1 MKLKD
6 MIAKLQELE
15 KNVGGDT
22 EIWYLEDREFPRA
35 IDQIRVLD
43 EEEVNGFNEAMD
55 YEGEDKEV
63 TVIVIE

>member
-15 KNVGGDT
+15 KTVGGDT
-22 EIWYLEDREFPRA
+22 EIWYLEDRTVPRS

-43 EEEVNGFNEAMD
+43 EEEVNDFNEAMD
-55 YEGEDKEV
+55 YEGEDKE
-63 TVIVIE
+63 TNVIVME